1 MMTKMDLQY
10 LTREINEAG
19 TPEHDLWTCV
29 LSKAAHDAIYCT
41 DWSERLENE
50 EKFKDELK
58 ISIWS
63 EAFSKFLEYEAY

>member
-1 MMTKMDLQY
+1 MMYTEVFLFSDGWSMVQ
-10 LTREINEAG
+10 
-19 TPEHDLWTCV
+19 
-29 LSKAAHDAIYCT
+29 IYCT

-50 EKFKDELK
+50 EKLKDELK